1 MLSAEKERKNETYYL
16 LASVFRPAVLG
27 LDIMLHR
34 MALRVIPSLSL
45 AVTEDAVRR
54 KKRIVMFIPG
64 LFAFGVYRLAKHLL
78 PITTPVVLLAVS
90 SLVAMITALLA
101 YRVGR
106 TASWSVIVRQDGLR
120 LLGWLAG
127 WIGAVYGIQLSLLVL
142 TLLWIMHYSYLQ
154 HPDGPAMM
162 AIIVSC
168 TSVARD
174 AFEIGHVRKLSVLG
188 RPFLTFP
195 DGEQLRVFVQR
206 RARRL
211 SPWVLIGLGVGAGAS
226 LSGLAIANE
235 QGAVLAQLLSVS
247 LLGGGL
253 ALCAYFGGL
262 HPAGSWLHSLR
273 QTAPGELLKYW
284 WWPGMAFASTYYLV
298 AMGVLLFVLRQP
310 TITLGSAAVMGAL
323 VAAMMAVYGYYLGDR
338 RHVEDE
344 QAPQLSSGMLRC
356 PFVMGILGKSVGAD
370 NAAVGLALGKAGTKG

>member
-1 MLSAEKERKNETYYL
+1 
-16 LASVFRPAVLG
+16 
-27 LDIMLHR
+27 MLHR

-54 KKRIVMFIPG
+54 TKRIVMFVPG
-64 LFAFGVYRLAKHLL
+64 LIAFGVYRLAKHLV
-78 PITTPVVLLAVS
+78 PITEPLVLLAVS
-90 SLVAMITALLA
+90 SLVAMVTALLC

-106 TASWSVIVRQDGLR
+106 AASWSTIVRQDGLK
-120 LLGWLAG
+120 LLSWLGG

-142 TLLWIMHYSYLQ
+142 TLLWVMHYSYLQ

-162 AIIVSC
+162 AIIISC

-195 DGEQLRVFVQR
+195 DGEQLRVLVQR
-206 RARRL
+206 RAWQL
-211 SPWVLIGLGVGAGAS
+211 GPWALVGLGIGALTS
-226 LSGLAIANE
+226 LSGLAVANE
-235 QGAVLAQLLSVS
+235 QGAALAQLVTVT

-262 HPAGSWLHSLR
+262 YPASSWLHSLR

-298 AMGVLLFVLRQP
+298 TMGLLLFVVREP
-310 TITLGSAAVMGAL
+310 TVTLGSAALMGAL
-323 VAAMMAVYGYYLGDR
+323 VTAMMAVYGYYLGDR

-344 QAPQLSSGMLRC
+344 QAPQLSAGMLRC
-356 PFVMGILGKSVGAD
+356 PFMMGILGKSISADGA
-370 NAAVGLALGKAGTKG
+370 AGGLALGKTGTKG